1 MSDLTMIPLVV
12 QARRLARRPPAALL
26 PLVAISALCAVVVH
40 RRRLRGSSS
49 PSSSGGGCAVSLGK
63 YDGRVYDHR
72 RRHRG
77 DAKSSSPSSS
87 SSASVSAPR
96 FFGTTDN
103 ECLVESPWMR
113 VARHSVRLLSPRRD
127 DDEGDDK
134 GDDEGAATVVDDWLW
149 IDYHDRINVLVEAPP
164 PPNRLGREGGGTRTN
179 TREFVVLE
187 QVKYALNTPSLAVV
201 GGIVGRH
208 EDESVAARREVFEE
222 LSIECD
228 TWTALGGPEGF
239 RTDVN
244 RGMGWVSWWSPLS
257 SLAISPPSPPPPP
270 NFRHLSLSLL
280 SLSPSTTK
288 VHPFLATDCAYVAD
302 GPGDGDGDGDDGGG
316 NAAAVGGRDV
326 EEQSVRRMT
335 LSEVREA
342 VVRGMFVEVQW
353 SNTVALGILHLTTPP
368 PSDGRWEEEEDD

>member
-1 MSDLTMIPLVV
+1 
-12 QARRLARRPPAALL
+12 
-26 PLVAISALCAVVVH
+26 
-40 RRRLRGSSS
+40 
-49 PSSSGGGCAVSLGK
+49 
-63 YDGRVYDHR
+63 
-72 RRHRG
+72 
-77 DAKSSSPSSS
+77 
-87 SSASVSAPR
+87 
-96 FFGTTDN
+96 
-103 ECLVESPWMR
+103 MR

-164 PPNRLGREGGGTRTN
+164 PPNRLGRDGGGTRTN

-208 EDESVAARREVFEE
+208 EDASVAARREVFEE

-257 SLAISPPSPPPPP
+257 SLAISPPSPP
-270 NFRHLSLSLL
+270 
-280 SLSPSTTK
+280 TK
-288 VHPFLATDCAYVAD
+288 NDFFL
-302 GPGDGDGDGDDGGG
+302 
-316 NAAAVGGRDV
+316 R
-326 EEQSVRRMT
+326 
-335 LSEVREA
+335 
-342 VVRGMFVEVQW
+342 F
-353 SNTVALGILHLTTPP
+353 
-368 PSDGRWEEEEDD
+368 